1 MSRIRLRCLLA
12 AAGLVVVL
20 SLSAHRAIFGTCCG
34 SIEQACVGES
44 AEPSLRALSNRIP
57 DAAVD
62 SDPSNT
68 LQKQPVEKSRPLGKR
83 VSLNHAPG
91 GQFDGI
97 TSACCGFTPNWVCS
111 FLPESEFC
119 TLLSR
124 FRI

>member
-1 MSRIRLRCLLA
+1 MSRTRLLCLLA
-12 AAGLVVVL
+12 ASGLVVVL
-20 SLSAHRAIFGTCCG
+20 SLSAHKAIFGICCD
-34 SIEQACVGES
+34 SAEQAGAAES
-44 AEPSLRALSNRIP
+44 AEPSLSALPSRIP

-62 SDPSNT
+62 SNPSKT
-68 LQKQPVEKSRPLGKR
+68 LPEQPVEKSRPLGKR
-83 VSLNHAPG
+83 VSFNNAPG

-97 TSACCGFTPNWVCS
+97 TVACRGSSFNWVCS